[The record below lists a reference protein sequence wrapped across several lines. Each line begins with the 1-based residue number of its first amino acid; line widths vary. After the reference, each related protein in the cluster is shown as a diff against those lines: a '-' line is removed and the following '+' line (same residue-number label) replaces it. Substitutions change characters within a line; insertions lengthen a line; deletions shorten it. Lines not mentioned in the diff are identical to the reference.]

1 MHRTKTF
8 QPSKTL
14 LALYACVLLFLAAIV
29 WWQGMNQPAKTNY
42 PDFLRYYLFSQL
54 INGAEGGKIY
64 DHAAEQAV
72 FDKFLGEPQRTS
84 YTLITYPPTSAPFVF
99 LLSKLP
105 IDVAHA
111 IWNVLGS
118 IALFAGLY
126 LLSSAEKLK
135 QMSNSARILSIALIA
150 LGAIGSLS
158 SARGLV
164 LGQNMFFITAVIAGF
179 WWAFKNKRDVL
190 TGLLL
195 AVSSFKFQ
203 YSPFMFVAMIV
214 FKRWKA
220 LGFAVLF
227 ELIILGMATALMGVE
242 NITKYL
248 FWMRAAEQNPV
259 YFETVNQVSMI
270 CLRGLLSCFLPIET
284 LLLSLPL
291 FILGLA
297 ITAYLFY
304 FVQKHAPEKLDFAI
318 ACSIICG
325 LLFAPHVH
333 MYDAVMLSVA
343 LVCTLAY
350 INSEWKNSTA
360 GKIWFAT
367 LMAWPVLGWL
377 VMGADLTFLH
387 FQFGDF
393 KMSVLTLWYHTL
405 ANLVLLIAGISVCLR
420 RSSKT
425 GTETA

>member
-1 MHRTKTF
+1 MQRIKAF
-8 QPSKTL
+8 QSSKTL
-14 LALYACVLLFLAAIV
+14 LALYACVLIFLAAIV

-42 PDFLRYYLFSQL
+42 PDFLRYYLFAQL

-99 LLSKLP
+99 LLSKVP
-105 IDVAHA
+105 IDIAHT

-118 IALFAGLY
+118 IALFAGLF
-126 LLSSAEKLK
+126 LLSNANKT
-135 QMSNSARILSIALIA
+135 AGIRRILPVVLIA
-150 LGAIGSLS
+150 LGAVGSLS
-158 SARGLV
+158 SARGVV
-164 LGQNMFFITAVIAGF
+164 LGQNMFFITAVIACF
-179 WWAFKNKRDVL
+179 WWAFKTKRDLL

-203 YSPFMFVAMIV
+203 YSPFMFVAMV
-214 FKRWKA
+214 VCKRWKA

-227 ELIILGMATALMGVE
+227 ELIILGIATALMGVE

-270 CLRGLLSCFLPIET
+270 CLRGLLSCFLTIET

-297 ITAYLFY
+297 VTGYVF
-304 FVQKHAPEKLDFAI
+304 FHVQKHAPENIDFAI
-318 ACSIICG
+318 AISILCG

-343 LVCTLAY
+343 LVCTL
-350 INSEWKNSTA
+350 SRLEGEWKKSLA
-360 GKIWFAT
+360 AKIWFGT
-367 LMAWPVLGWL
+367 LIAWPVLGWL
-377 VMGADLTFLH
+377 VMVADLTFLH
-387 FQFGDF
+387 FHFGDF
-393 KMSVLTLWYHTL
+393 KMSVLTLWFHTF
-405 ANLVLLIAGISVCLR
+405 ANLVLLIAGMQLCLKR
-420 RSSKT
+420 PSQ
-425 GTETA
+425 TEIQAE

>member
-1 MHRTKTF
+1 MQRIKTF
-8 QPSKTL
+8 QSSKTL
-14 LALYACVLLFLAAIV
+14 LALYACVLIFLAAIV

-42 PDFLRYYLFSQL
+42 PDFLRYYLFAQL

-99 LLSKLP
+99 LLSKVP

-118 IALFAGLY
+118 IALFAGLF
-126 LLSSAEKLK
+126 LLSNANKAKGLK
-135 QMSNSARILSIALIA
+135 GNLPVALIA
-150 LGAIGSLS
+150 LGAVGSLS
-158 SARGLV
+158 SARGVV
-164 LGQNMFFITAVIAGF
+164 LGQNMFFITAVIASF
-179 WWAFKNKRDVL
+179 WWAFKTKRDLL

-203 YSPFMFVAMIV
+203 YSPFMLVAMLV

-220 LGFAVLF
+220 LGFAVMF
-227 ELIILGMATALMGVE
+227 EIVILGIATALMGFE

-248 FWMRAAEQNPV
+248 FWMRAAEQNPI

-297 ITAYLFY
+297 ITGYLFY
-304 FVQKHAPEKLDFAI
+304 FVQKHAPDKIDFAI

-343 LVCTLAY
+343 LVCTLSH
-350 INSEWKNSTA
+350 IHSDWKNSTA
-360 GKIWFAT
+360 AKIWFAT
-367 LMAWPVLGWL
+367 LIAWPVLGWL

-387 FQFGDF
+387 FHFGDF
-393 KMSVLTLWYHTL
+393 KMSVLTLWYHTF
-405 ANLVLLIAGISVCLR
+405 ANLVLLGAGMMLCLKGPT
-420 RSSKT
+420 S
-425 GTETA
+425 TETEVS